1 LSGHETILSIL
12 IGALVSVPIG
22 VLGGIY
28 AGLLVARYQRFAD
41 LRLRARRVVQELGFI
56 QEGNRIEIRGPRET
70 PELGFIASE
79 LFFLQHLEAAEV
91 LLRLGPEIYSTL
103 MDAEMNRISLTELYE
118 RYGAWQDATIGISP
132 NRRQML
138 KIWAGL

>member
-1 LSGHETILSIL
+1 MSHETILSIL
-12 IGALVSVPIG
+12 AGALISVPIG
-22 VLGGIY
+22 IIGGLY

-41 LRLRARRVVQELGFI
+41 LRLRARRVVQDLGFS
-56 QEGNRIEIRGPRET
+56 QEGSRIEIRGPRET

-79 LFFLQHLEAAEV
+79 LLFLQHRDAAEV
-91 LLRLGPEIYSTL
+91 LLKLGPEIYSTL
-103 MDAEMNRISLTELYE
+103 IDAEMNRISLTELYE
-118 RYGAWQDATIGISP
+118 RYSAWQDATIGISP

>member
-1 LSGHETILSIL
+1 MSHETILSIV
-12 IGALVSVPIG
+12 IGAFISVPIG
-22 VLGGIY
+22 IIGGLY

-41 LRLRARRVVQELGFI
+41 LRLKARRVVQELGFI

-79 LFFLQHLEAAEV
+79 LLFLQHREAAEV
-91 LLRLGPEIYSTL
+91 LLKLGPEIYSTL
-103 MDAEMNRISLTELYE
+103 MDAEMNRITLADLYE
-118 RYGAWQDATIGISP
+118 KYDDWQDATIGISP
-132 NRRQML
+132 NRWQIL